1 MLRFDDTKAKTKV
14 YNRKKKLYKQFL
26 RCIHWSQV
34 TTGCRLDDVLG
45 QPFSWTP
52 EGPEKDMN
60 LMCPWKHGDLYNVLG
75 GVKKH
80 QKQQFEASMCTYTV
94 YRCKDID
101 IYCEGIIW
109 MIPTCLVEVESIR
122 CLHFWKLYA
131 ENVPLN
137 SHCGA
142 GSMHV
147 WRSSY
152 EAWLLILL
160 YLATIYTLVR
170 YSRRIC
176 AVPLSSFSSQ
186 VSAQLPAVAIMT
198 NAREHDVGWSVPFLE
213 LLGQT

>member
-1 MLRFDDTKAKTKV
+1 M
-14 YNRKKKLYKQFL
+14 
-26 RCIHWSQV
+26 

-52 EGPEKDMN
+52 EGPEKDIN
-60 LMCPWKHGDLYNVLG
+60 LMCPWKHGDLYNVLA
-75 GVKKH
+75 GVNKN
-80 QKQQFEASMCTYTV
+80 QKQQFEASMCTCTV
-94 YRCKDID
+94 HRCKYID

-109 MIPTCLVEVESIR
+109 MIPTCLVEAESIW

-137 SHCGA
+137 SHCGG

-152 EAWLLILL
+152 KAW
-160 YLATIYTLVR
+160 LATIYTCTLFPENMCSTSFWFFASIYATASCSYNDKCMGTWRWLVR
-170 YSRRIC
+170 
-176 AVPLSSFSSQ
+176 A
-186 VSAQLPAVAIMT
+186 
-198 NAREHDVGWSVPFLE
+198 FLE